1 MKVERLLAIVIKML
15 NNKRI
20 TAKELAEYFEV
31 SVRTIQRDIEAISI
45 AGIPIVSYK
54 GQNGGY
60 GIMEDYLISKSFFSD
75 TEQELLLTTLNG
87 VYKAYEDRGFKDII
101 DKLLL
106 LKTNSKVAKSSNLIM
121 DFSPWGSSERIKS
134 QVDMLRNAIE
144 SSKVIVFDYIDIN
157 GYKTQR
163 KVEPAALLLKV
174 NTWYLQGYC
183 TLRKNFRLFKL
194 SRIRE
199 LKILTESFYARE
211 LPELNSIYEYNRK
224 KVTLTL
230 KFNHS
235 ALSRLDDYFEI
246 EELDFRDDGYIYVT
260 VEYPED
266 EWVYSMIL
274 SFGEAVEVMEP
285 QHIREIIKSRCLNI
299 LNRYK

>member
-15 NNKRI
+15 NNKRV

-60 GIMEDYLISKSFFSD
+60 GIMEDYLISKSYFSD
-75 TEQELLLTTLNG
+75 TEQELLLTALNG
-87 VYKAYEDRGFKDII
+87 VYKAYEDKSFKDIM

-106 LKTNSKVAKSSNLIM
+106 LKTNSQIDTRSNLIM
-121 DFSPWGSSERIKS
+121 DFSPWGNSERRKS
-134 QVDMLRNAIE
+134 QVDMLRKAIND
-144 SSKVIVFDYIDIN
+144 KRVIEFDYMDIN
-157 GYKTQR
+157 GCKTQR
-163 KVEPAALLLKV
+163 KVEPRALILKV

-183 TLRKNFRLFKL
+183 TLRKDFRLFKL

-199 LKILTESFYARE
+199 LKILVESFYERE
-211 LPELNSIYEYNRK
+211 LPELNIIYEDNRK
-224 KVTLTL
+224 RVTLVL

-235 ALSRLDDYFEI
+235 ALNRLDDYFEI
-246 EELDFRDDGYIYVT
+246 EELVFKEDGYIYAT

-285 QHIREIIKSRCLNI
+285 QHIREFIKIRSQNVFSK
-299 LNRYK
+299 YK